1 MTEEQDFSWELINGN
16 RKICTS
22 KEHKFGTD
30 AFLLSD
36 FAQVKRKDRCVDLG
50 TGCGIIPLLWFREME
65 DAPQVAYGVDI
76 QPQAIQQLHK
86 TVEACDL
93 EGRLIPVEGDL
104 KDLST
109 QLEADSFT
117 LVTCNPPYKASNTGI
132 LNEADAHTIAR
143 HEVLCNIDDVCR
155 AAARLLKFGGRL
167 CICQRPERLLDTLEA
182 MRKYKIEPKRLRFVQ
197 KKGDTAPWLFL
208 VEGKKGSAPYLKV
221 EAPFLIQAKD
231 SDENSDEL
239 RRIYRLI

>member
-1 MTEEQDFSWELINGN
+1 MEHFTYETING
-16 RKICTS
+16 KLEICVS
-22 KEHKFGTD
+22 PEHKFGTD

-36 FAQVKRKDRCVDLG
+36 FAQVKRKDKAVDLG

-65 DAPQVAYGVDI
+65 DAPQIAYGVDI
-76 QPQAIQQLHK
+76 QPQAIRQMK
-86 TVEACDL
+86 ETVERCNL
-93 EGRLIPVEGDL
+93 QGRLCPVEGDL
-104 KDLST
+104 KDLSPV
-109 QLEADSFT
+109 LPADSFT
-117 LVTCNPPYKASNTGI
+117 LVTCNPPYKATNTGI
-132 LNEADAHTIAR
+132 LNDADAHTIAR
-143 HEVLCNIDDVCR
+143 HEILCNIDDVCR

-182 MRKYKIEPKRLRFVQ
+182 MRKNKVEPKRLRFVQ

-231 SDENSDEL
+231 SDENSEEL
-239 RRIYRLI
+239 RRVYRLI

>member
-1 MTEEQDFSWELINGN
+1 MTSPENFSYELINGKL
-16 RKICTS
+16 KICTS
-22 KEHKFGTD
+22 NEHKFGTD

-65 DAPQVAYGVDI
+65 DAPQLAYGVDI
-76 QPQAIQQLHK
+76 QPQAIRQMK
-86 TVEACDL
+86 ITVENCGL

-104 KDLST
+104 KDLSP
-109 QLEADSFT
+109 QLPADSFT
-117 LVTCNPPYKASNTGI
+117 LVTCNPPDKATNTGI

-143 HEVLCNIDDVCR
+143 HEILCNINDVCR

-182 MRKYKIEPKRLRFVQ
+182 MRNNKIEPKRLRFVQ

-208 VEGKKGSAPYLKV
+208 VEGKKGSAPYMKV

-239 RRIYRLI
+239 RRVYRLI

>member
-1 MTEEQDFSWELINGN
+1 MDNFSYETINGTL
-16 RKICTS
+16 KICVS
-22 KEHKFGTD
+22 NEHKFGTD

-36 FAQVKRKDRCVDLG
+36 FAQVKRKDKCVDLG

-65 DAPQVAYGVDI
+65 DAPQLAYGVDI
-76 QPQAIQQLHK
+76 QPQAIRQMK
-86 TVEACDL
+86 ITVENCGL

-104 KDLST
+104 KDLSP
-109 QLEADSFT
+109 QLPADSFT

-143 HEVLCNIDDVCR
+143 HEILCNIDDVCR

-182 MRKYKIEPKRLRFVQ
+182 MRRNKVEPKRLRFVQ

-208 VEGKKGSAPYLKV
+208 VEGKKGSAPYMKV
-221 EAPFLIQAKD
+221 EAPFLIQEKD
-231 SDENSDEL
+231 SDENSEEL
-239 RRIYRLI
+239 RRVYRLI